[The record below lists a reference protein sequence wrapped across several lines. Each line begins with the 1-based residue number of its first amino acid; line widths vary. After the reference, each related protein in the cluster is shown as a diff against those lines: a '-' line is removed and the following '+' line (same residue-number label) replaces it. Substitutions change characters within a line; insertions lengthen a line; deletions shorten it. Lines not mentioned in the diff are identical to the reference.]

1 MGNPGS
7 EIEARVMVISGPA
20 DDNSYLLQGTKLRL
34 IQSPMRLKLSCWR
47 PRFKS

>member
-20 DDNSYLLQGTKLRL
+20 DDNSYLLTIDTTLN
-34 IQSPMRLKLSCWR
+34 
-47 PRFKS
+47 